1 MVRILRHY
9 IHRQTLCH
17 ISLDLSLLGLLLLA
31 AFLYSSAATHF
42 AHPVLLLG
50 AALMATGVSA
60 LRVRPVARPRVLVYG
75 CGPQAMQVGRL
86 LQSASPRVNL
96 VGYYAGQT
104 PGHLATTH
112 AATAQP
118 NLFCSGTS
126 LAELARKERIQ
137 QIVVAACK
145 HPHDTQALGELLDCR
160 QRGLQVLDLAAHF
173 EHTLGQIRHD
183 AVSTRWLVRGEGFVH
198 SHLRSCTCQL
208 LDLVGA
214 SLLLLLA
221 LPVMLLAA
229 VLIRLES
236 GGPVFYRQER
246 VGLHGRTFNMLKF
259 RSMRTD
265 AEPDGQARWASPGDA
280 RVTRVGRFLRKRRI
294 DELPQLLNVLRGHMS
309 LVGPRPERPC
319 FVHTLAQKLP
329 HYGLR
334 HSVKPGITGWAQVR
348 FHYAASVDDAA
359 QKLQYD
365 LYYVKNQCLLLDL
378 VILFDTVG
386 VVLTC
391 QGAQ

>member
-265 AEPDGQARWASPGDA
+265 AEPDGRARWASPGDA
-280 RVTRVGRFLRKRRI
+280 RVTRVGRFLRKRRRAAPTSQCAAWPH
-294 DELPQLLNVLRGHMS
+294 EPGGAAPGAALLCPHTGAKAAPLRPAPQRQAGYHRVGAGALSLRRLGGRCGAETAVRPVLRQEP
-309 LVGPRPERPC
+309 VP
-319 FVHTLAQKLP
+319 AA
-329 HYGLR
+329 GLG
-334 HSVKPGITGWAQVR
+334 HSV
-348 FHYAASVDDAA
+348 
-359 QKLQYD
+359 
-365 LYYVKNQCLLLDL
+365 
-378 VILFDTVG
+378 
-386 VVLTC
+386 
-391 QGAQ
+391 